1 MVRRRS
7 RTRPRARPVRFR
19 RLSPGSVETGRRG
32 PEEPLAP
39 PEEREQS
46 GEGERRGAEEPRVER
61 SPEDFRFPPGAG
73 LETGQQRKHAC
84 AALGKVPDLGRRRFE
99 SSGQSPGSVQLF
111 GGGIEPCVE
120 VPEPD
125 MQGGSE
131 SSPRGREGGRTG
143 NLRRKRSPHLPKDVQ
158 RLPRAVEVGRARE
171 AGPADRCGELS
182 RGEGQDLRRA
192 EHPSVAAGKGVGDP
206 LRALPESLARPPKR
220 LELRPQIDDPRPLA
234 LKGVDPRGEA
244 SPLGLQRP
252 FGRETGVRFR
262 GRAGDELQRA
272 GAQRGN
278 VGLGGGGGRGGRRGR
293 GGRGE
298 GGGRGGANR
307 PSGEVLRQGRGR
319 PRDASLLAGERVST
333 VGLDLVF
340 VANERDE
347 GENGNAAKEGEPA
360 DEREEHSSRSRGF
373 LHGCL
378 SARGRGR

>member
-1 MVRRRS
+1 MDGPEEVENEAS
-7 RTRPRARPVRFR
+7 GAPVRFR
-19 RLSPGSVETGRRG
+19 RFSPGLVETGRRG

-46 GEGERRGAEEPRVER
+46 GEGERRGPEEPRVER
-61 SPEDFRFPPGAG
+61 SPEDFRFPPGAC
-73 LETGQQRKHAC
+73 LETGQQLEHAS

-99 SSGQSPGSVQLF
+99 GSGQSPGSVQLLR
-111 GGGIEPCVE
+111 GGIEPCVE
-120 VPEPD
+120 VRKPD
-125 MQGGSE
+125 MRGGSE
-131 SSPRGREGGRTG
+131 SRRRGREGGRAG
-143 NLRRKRSPHLPKDVQ
+143 NLRRERSPHLPKDVQ
-158 RLPRAVEVGRARE
+158 RLPRAVEVGRFRE
-171 AGPADRCGELS
+171 AGPADHFGES
-182 RGEGQDLRRA
+182 PRGEGQGLRLA
-192 EHPSVAAGKGVGDP
+192 EHPPVAAGKGAGDP

-220 LELRPQIDDPRPLA
+220 LELRPEIDDPRPFA

-262 GRAGDELQRA
+262 RSAGDELQRA

-278 VGLGGGGGRGGRRGR
+278 AGVGGGGGRGGRRGR
-293 GGRGE
+293 GE
-298 GGGRGGANR
+298 GGGRGGGNR

-347 GENGNAAKEGEPA
+347 GENGNAAEEGEPA
-360 DEREEHSSRSRGF
+360 DDREEHSSRSRGI
-373 LHGCL
+373 LRGRR